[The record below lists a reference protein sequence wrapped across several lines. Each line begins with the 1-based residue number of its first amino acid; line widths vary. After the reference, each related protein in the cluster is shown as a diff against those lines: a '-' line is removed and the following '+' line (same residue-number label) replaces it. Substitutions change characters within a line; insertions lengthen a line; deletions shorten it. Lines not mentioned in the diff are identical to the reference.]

1 MTARASVA
9 SLLAACVIVAARQ
22 PVTAQTAGSGTI
34 AGHVSNEGG
43 QPVQGVQVFV
53 TGSQLGSIS
62 RADGRFTISN
72 VPAGTHQL
80 RSVLIGMKPD
90 LRSVTVTAGATT
102 DVSITMTK
110 QTLVLEQIVVTGT
123 AGGARARELGN
134 AVSVVDR
141 ANAVDVPVNME
152 QMLQAQSPGI
162 SVLQRSGQIGGAA
175 QIRLRGSVSASMS
188 NQPLLYIDGVRVR
201 SEPYPNPSIVGRRS
215 NNENQSPLNDIN
227 PNDIE
232 RIEIIKG
239 AAATTLYGT
248 EAAAGVIQI
257 FTKRGSGNGTTWT
270 TEYQQGM
277 SQEQPFAPDPVPY
290 FRLDPW
296 LKNGS
301 RQLGSVS
308 VSGGGDALKY
318 FASGSRENSTGV
330 LPNESLGRTGVR
342 GNFSFTPVHG
352 LELNWNT
359 ALMHSHISNASAGV
373 NPSSF
378 VYNVMR
384 WETNFVA
391 DTSNAAISKV
401 LDQQFFSDIDRITTG
416 MSATYV
422 PLPNWSNRLT
432 LGYDRS
438 QNILKQL
445 RPYGFVLQAPGDLN
459 VRDFRSEQTTID
471 LSSTLT
477 FTPAQS
483 LTSNLSVGGQLVGN
497 NELTIVGYSL
507 NFPGPT
513 DPTLS
518 TGSQQQVGQT
528 IQRVI
533 TGGFFAQEMVGWKD
547 RLFVTVG
554 MRIDGSSAFGS
565 GFGLQTY
572 PKVSAS
578 YVMSEE
584 KFWRKGWGELK
595 LRGAYGSAGRA
606 PGAFDAIRTWSPVG
620 FGTVPAYLPQNV
632 GNPEL
637 GPERTAETELGFDY
651 SVFDGRVSAE
661 LTHFNRRTSNA
672 LFPVRQVPSLGF
684 QSSQLE
690 NVGIIDDKGTEF
702 AITWRALQR
711 QRFGVTLG
719 TSVATNYS
727 NVVSLGGA
735 TPLSLGN
742 SGWLL
747 EGEPIAAMR
756 GVYLLNPDELAD
768 PKVELN
774 HIFGPNNPALIIGPN
789 ATIDLPGKI
798 QLSARGEFQGHYYML
813 DGSSDAAA
821 SRSIQSWPTCLA
833 YNKLKKDGHPE
844 QTRAYDRL
852 RCDSRFYQ
860 PNIFINKGDF
870 FKLRDISARIPV
882 PLPRSANITSA
893 SLTISAHNWYRWVNS
908 DFPIFEPE
916 VGAGAE
922 PALQRVRATGEGQ
935 IPPPREMIATFRVV
949 F

>member
-1 MTARASVA
+1 M
-9 SLLAACVIVAARQ
+9 
-22 PVTAQTAGSGTI
+22 G
-34 AGHVSNEGG
+34 
-43 QPVQGVQVFV
+43 GVQVFLV
-53 TGSQLGSIS
+53 GAQLGAIT
-62 RADGRFTISN
+62 RADGRYTIGN
-72 VPAGTHQL
+72 VPPGTYQV
-80 RSVLIGMKPD
+80 RSILMGYRPET
-90 LRSVTVTAGATT
+90 RSVTVTSGSQIE
-102 DVSITMTK
+102 VNIPMTR

-123 AGGARARELGN
+123 AGGARQREVGN

-141 ANAVDVPVNME
+141 SNAVDVPVNME
-152 QMLQAQSPGI
+152 TMLQAQSPGI

-175 QIRLRGSVSASMS
+175 QIRLRGTVSASMS

-227 PNDIE
+227 PEDIE

-257 FTKRGSGNGTTWT
+257 FTKRGSVAGTIWT
-270 TEYQQGM
+270 TEYQHGL
-277 SQEQPFAPDPVPY
+277 SQLQPFAPDPVPY

-296 LKNGS
+296 LKNGK
-301 RQLGSVS
+301 RQLGNISVQ
-308 VSGGGDALKY
+308 GGADALKY
-318 FASGSRENSTGV
+318 FASGSRESSTGV
-330 LPNESLGRTGVR
+330 LPNETLGRTSIR
-342 GNFSFTPVHG
+342 GNFSFTPLRG
-352 LELNWNT
+352 LDLAWNT
-359 ALMHSHISNASAGV
+359 ALMHSNISNVAGGV

-378 VYNVMR
+378 IYNVMR

-391 DTSNAAISKV
+391 DTSNAAISRV
-401 LDQQFFSDIDRITTG
+401 LDQQFLSGIDRITTG
-416 MSATYV
+416 VTATYV
-422 PLPNWSNRLT
+422 PLTNWTNRVT

-438 QNILKQL
+438 QNVLKQL
-445 RPYGFVLQAPGDLN
+445 RPYGFVLQTPGDLN
-459 VRDFRSEQTTID
+459 VRDFRSEQTTVD

-477 FTPAQS
+477 ANIRS
-483 LTSNLSVGGQLVGN
+483 NLTSNFSVGGQLVSN
-497 NELTIVGYSL
+497 DELTIVGYSL

-518 TGSQQQVGQT
+518 TGSQQQVSQT
-528 IQRVI
+528 VLRVI
-533 TGGFFAQEMVGWKD
+533 TGGFFAQEVVGWRD
-547 RLFVTVG
+547 RVFVTAG
-554 MRIDGSSAFGS
+554 MRVDGSSAFGS

-572 PKVSAS
+572 PKISAS
-578 YVMSEE
+578 WVISEE
-584 KFWRKGWGELK
+584 PFWRKGWGELK
-595 LRGAYGSAGRA
+595 LRGAYGAAGRA
-606 PGAFDAIRTWSPVG
+606 PGAFDAIRTWNPIG

-632 GNPEL
+632 GNPQL
-637 GPERTAETELGFDY
+637 GPERTGERELGFDW
-651 SVFDGRVSAE
+651 SVLDGRLNTE
-661 LTHFNRRTSNA
+661 LTHFSRRTTAA
-672 LFPVRQVPSLGF
+672 LFPVRQIPSLGF

-690 NVGIIDDKGTEF
+690 NVGTIDDKGTELSV
-702 AITWRALQR
+702 TWRALQR
-711 QRFGVTLG
+711 RNFSWTLN
-719 TSVATNYS
+719 TSVATNHS
-727 NVVSLGGA
+727 KVVSLGGA

-774 HIFGPNNPALIIGPN
+774 HVFGPNNPALIIGPGT
-789 ATIDLPGKI
+789 TIELPGRI
-798 QLSARGEFQGHYYML
+798 QLSARGEFQGRYYML

-821 SRSIQSWPTCLA
+821 SRSIASWPTCLA
-833 YNKLKKDGHPE
+833 YNKMKKDG
-844 QTRAYDRL
+844 QADKTTAYDRL

-860 PNIFINKGDF
+860 ANIFINKGDF
-870 FKLRDISARIPV
+870 FKLRDVSARIP
-882 PLPRSANITSA
+882 LPVRGAGVNGA
-893 SLTISAHNWYRWVNS
+893 SLTLSAHNWYRWVNS

-935 IPPPREMIATFRVV
+935 IPPPREFIATLRFI